1 MVIAR
6 VINGVYYELDK
17 TNAFVAH
24 ADEMLT
30 TVNVLSVVDRGVIK
44 KHLSCIIKPHVKGEF
59 YE

>member
-44 KHLSCIIKPHVKGEF
+44 NTSLV
-59 YE
+59 